1 MLSSLYFQLNTVS
14 FSQQLCPFRNAFVE
28 WGFLSRKKGFKS
40 FLTVCESCVRFV
52 LILFTSFRDS
62 KKYLKEMESGNV
74 SPNSKRSCKRR
85 NKIYLDKK
93 VHQLAK
99 KLTGIE
105 RMKPTGTLESQGR
118 MILTV

>member
-1 MLSSLYFQLNTVS
+1 
-14 FSQQLCPFRNAFVE
+14 
-28 WGFLSRKKGFKS
+28 
-40 FLTVCESCVRFV
+40 
-52 LILFTSFRDS
+52 
-62 KKYLKEMESGNV
+62 MESGNV